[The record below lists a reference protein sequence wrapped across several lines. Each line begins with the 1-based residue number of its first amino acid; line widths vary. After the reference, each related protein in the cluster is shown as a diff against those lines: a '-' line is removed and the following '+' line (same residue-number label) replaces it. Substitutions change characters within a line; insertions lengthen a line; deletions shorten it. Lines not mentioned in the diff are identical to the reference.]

1 MEKTIQVFKSFE
13 EAEAAD
19 MEYYRSLTAAQ
30 RVEILLTLREEYSPY
45 DDELKRRF
53 ERVCRIIEGS

>member
-19 MEYYRSLTAAQ
+19 LEYYRSLTAAQ

-53 ERVCRIIEGS
+53 ERVCRIVEGS